1 MSDDALGVDDDTSE
15 MRKIESLADIRIVR
29 YLEMILTAQL
39 VESVIAYGELNLVEL
54 LPYAVKSV
62 DLVSIEPRA
71 SHNADIA
78 EFRGRSSLFEIACV
92 DVLIA
97 ACITGVSEQI
107 GIDYVFKFICHD
119 MHILPHIS
127 ILKFYYF
134 SRNNSIRF
142 YGQSIYFLNL
152 FDICTLTCYQMCF
165 TLFEKKYTI
174 FMIDLTF

>member
-39 VESVIAYGELNLVEL
+39 VESVIAYGELDLVEL

-107 GIDYVFKFICHD
+107 GIDYVFKFIGH
-119 MHILPHIS
+119 MNAHPSIFS
-127 ILKFYYF
+127 ILK
-134 SRNNSIRF
+134 I
-142 YGQSIYFLNL
+142 LLL
-152 FDICTLTCYQMCF
+152 FAQ
-165 TLFEKKYTI
+165 
-174 FMIDLTF
+174 